1 MNLEI
6 LLAGAKSL
14 VRTGWMQKGIP
25 PAIGE
30 TIADHS
36 FEAAV
41 LAYVIALKLKERSIN
56 VNPDHAAVL
65 ALFHDAGETILGD
78 FPKWTSERVDK
89 REAEREAFRVLGVGE
104 ELFQEFKEQETLE
117 AKIAKLSDRLSTY
130 LQSKRYL
137 KQGYDINEI
146 LDSYLLEINAL
157 LNSYPF
163 SIIKDFIHELMGN
176 KNY

>member
-1 MNLEI
+1 MDLER
-6 LLAGAKSL
+6 LLAGAKNL

-30 TIADHS
+30 TVSDHS

-41 LAYVIALKLKERSIN
+41 LAYVIGMKLKENSIN

-78 FPKWTSERVDK
+78 FPKWASERVDK
-89 REAEREAFRVLGVGE
+89 REAEKEAFKTLGIGE
-104 ELFQEFKEQETLE
+104 DLFQEFKLQQSLE
-117 AKIAKLSDRLSTY
+117 AKIAKLSDRLSTF

-137 KQGYDINEI
+137 RQGYNVRDIKE
-146 LDSYLLEINAL
+146 SYLPEINVIIS
-157 LNSYPF
+157 SYPF
-163 SIIKDFIHELMGN
+163 SIIRSFIHEIME
-176 KNY
+176 KE